1 MSKKKDHPEMLEA
14 VVHYLERKGYDQ
26 IRAEVADLQPPA
38 AITRQGDDQS
48 FVPDVTAYKNGG
60 KCYFDIVTDG
70 KEDKLRTAGKWRL
83 FSTLA
88 EHRNGEFYLMVPH
101 GKLSFT
107 NRLLESHGI
116 TANVLK
122 MQTVEAALTKSKVTA

>member
-1 MSKKKDHPEMLEA
+1 MSKQKNHPEMVET
-14 VVHYLERKGYDQ
+14 VVQYLEKKGYEQ
-26 IRAEVADLQPPA
+26 IRAEVADLPRPS

-60 KCYFDIVTDG
+60 KCYFEIVTEG

-83 FSTLA
+83 YSTLA

-107 NRLLESHGI
+107 NRLLDTHGI
-116 TANVLK
+116 SATVMK
-122 MQTVEAALTKSKVTA
+122 MQTVEAALPRVRVVA